1 MNKMSTTSAKRPLE
15 PSISLDFDED
25 EVEDSPT
32 ADEPRKKGGKPGR
45 KPLDSE
51 AKTKRTAQNRAAQR
65 AFRERKEKKMKELED
80 KVNTLEE
87 LNQQSLV
94 ETEFLRSQLMTL
106 VTELK
111 RYRPENPN
119 DSQVLEYLAKTENG
133 KSDDSSTKK
142 KGANS
147 KEIEESVRRKMSFT
161 FAFPWKSEFSDN
173 NRSTEVKDSP
183 NSNSEQQRSQPQQQH
198 GNNNLLMQFPSPGS
212 SSKSSSQSSGS
223 IKQKNDPSALL
234 NEGGFGVSN
243 AVNDNTHNNHSNHNS
258 NSNISQANGSI
269 SSSSNGFTPGSTSTG
284 WMDNVF
290 YNDDARELPQF
301 YQSNNGNR
309 DSRLFEDNTTLP
321 GAYDS
326 VTFSNQFNFND
337 KFDEQVSE
345 FCSKLGQVCGTR
357 DCPIPQRQKGSYS
370 SPAVSKSPLIFSN
383 TWDTPSEDSQQQPQ
397 SLEDN
402 LSDPSTRPT
411 HAYSSNDVGD
421 GSGVVDSISLSDKN
435 SELPFIDT
443 SLAFPEEQDL
453 FREPPPDNIFTEFI
467 ESDPR
472 KDAAD
477 ERGDGASRDQDGF
490 LSSGLVQEEPAARK
504 TADIKN
510 NANDNENVQKGKS
523 QGDGRPA
530 PNPDG
535 VVPSSDGK
543 LLKCSEVWD
552 RITSHPKYSDI
563 DIDGL
568 CQELMAKAKC
578 SERGVVVQAE
588 DVQSAL
594 RNRVD

>member
-15 PSISLDFDED
+15 PTISLDFAED
-25 EVEDSPT
+25 EADDSPT
-32 ADEPRKKGGKPGR
+32 SDEPRKKGGKPGR

-51 AKTKRTAQNRAAQR
+51 AKSKRTAQNRAAQR

-80 KVNTLEE
+80 KVRSLEE

-94 ETEFLRSQLMTL
+94 ETEFLRSQLVTL

-133 KSDDSSTKK
+133 KTDDSSQNKK
-142 KGANS
+142 DSDS
-147 KEIEESVRRKMSFT
+147 KEIEENVRRKMSFT
-161 FAFPWKSEFSDN
+161 FAFPWKGEFNNDN
-173 NRSTEVKDSP
+173 R
-183 NSNSEQQRSQPQQQH
+183 NSEDKGNFSSNGGEQRSQQKQQQQH
-198 GNNNLLMQFPSPGS
+198 ANNNLLMQFPSPGS
-212 SSKSSSQSSGS
+212 SSKSSSHSSGS
-223 IKQKNDPSALL
+223 FKQKNEISTPL
-234 NEGGFGVSN
+234 NGGGIGTGNNNS
-243 AVNDNTHNNHSNHNS
+243 VN
-258 NSNISQANGSI
+258 QANGSF
-269 SSSSNGFTPGSTSTG
+269 SSSSNGVTPGSTSTG

-301 YQSNNGNR
+301 YQSNNGNEN
-309 DSRLFEDNTTLP
+309 SRLFEDNTALP

-345 FCSKLGQVCGTR
+345 FCSKLGQVCGTK
-357 DCPIPQRQKGSYS
+357 DCPIPRKQKDSYS
-370 SPAVSKSPLIFSN
+370 SPAIPKSPVVFSN
-383 TWDTPSEDSQQQPQ
+383 TWDTPSEDSQQHLP
-397 SLEDN
+397 SLQDN
-402 LSDPSTRPT
+402 FSDPSERPT
-411 HAYSSNDVGD
+411 NTFGNNDVGGGD
-421 GSGVVDSISLSDKN
+421 GVIDSISSSDKN

-453 FREPPPDNIFTEFI
+453 FREPQPDNMFAEFL
-467 ESDPR
+467 EHDPQR
-472 KDAAD
+472 DTAN
-477 ERGDGASRDQDGF
+477 RGGDSKSQDQDDF
-490 LSSGLVQEEPAARK
+490 LASGIVREEPEPRRTADVKDNTNGNDNAKEGKFQEEER
-504 TADIKN
+504 D
-510 NANDNENVQKGKS
+510 
-523 QGDGRPA
+523 A
-530 PNPDG
+530 PNPDV

-552 RITSHPKYSDI
+552 RITSHPKYTDI

-568 CQELMAKAKC
+568 CHELMAKAKC

-594 RNRVD
+594 KSRVK